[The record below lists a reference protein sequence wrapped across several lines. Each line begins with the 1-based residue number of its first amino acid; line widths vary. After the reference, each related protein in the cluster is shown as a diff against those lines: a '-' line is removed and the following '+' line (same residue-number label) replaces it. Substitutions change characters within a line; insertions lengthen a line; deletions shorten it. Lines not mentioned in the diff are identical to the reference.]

1 MKNVDDEAKL
11 LAEKHYQI
19 EAGVRDIIQLNQQ
32 AECEVVRGKKIAL
45 LEVNEDTIAAGIMPI
60 EFGPAPEAGIHY
72 PSVIVEVTPEEFE
85 QIKSNKLALPD
96 GWSMGTS
103 IPRPVE
109 VNGQ

>member
-19 EAGVRDIIQLNQQ
+19 ESGVRDIIQLNQQ
-32 AECEVVRGKKIAL
+32 VECEVVHGKKIAL
-45 LEVNEDTIAAGIMPI
+45 LEVNENTVPCGIVPI
-60 EFGPAPEAGIHY
+60 EFGPAPASGIHY

-85 QIKSNKLALPD
+85 QIKTNKLPLPD
-96 GWSMGTS
+96 GWSLGS
-103 IPRPVE
+103 PIPNPLL